1 MLEKPIH
8 MCASAIFLCVLHPLD
23 ERAIVTIKATHLQ
36 DAVKHRNNEGMS
48 KWEES
53 SAADSKHMAI

>member
-1 MLEKPIH
+1 

-23 ERAIVTIKATHLQ
+23 ECAIVTIKATLLQ